1 MLKVSDLAKR
11 LNLSESKIYQLVE
24 EGKLAHHRFGGAI
37 RFSEEQI
44 AAYLDETRQEPV
56 TVQRRTDP
64 RPRLKHIRL

>member
-64 RPRLKHIRL
+64 RPRLKHIQL